1 MIARR
6 RRHYLAPVAIAI
18 TLTATAGCYQGTE
31 PVLERMAKAQQ
42 RARDLHVHFTQLADL
57 TDLAVMAHTDDASRG
72 FATQARQNADTVQKD
87 TDALRSILKGLMFSK
102 EISLLDQFEK
112 RFAKYRA
119 LNRSILDLSVEN
131 TNLKAQRL
139 SIGPAQDAV
148 EAFRVALEKVASSA
162 PPNDACRVN
171 ALAASALAAIREIQ
185 ILEAPHIIEAS
196 DAEMTRIEEKMS
208 ASENAAKNALM
219 MLATVVPDPTRAQ
232 VAASQAALIKYLD
245 LHNQLIALSRRN
257 SNVRSLAMAF
267 GELRLLNAGCEDD
280 LRALQDAI
288 DKRGLAATR

>member
-1 MIARR
+1 M
-6 RRHYLAPVAIAI
+6 VTAII
-18 TLTATAGCYQGTE
+18 ITATAGCYRG
-31 PVLERMAKAQQ
+31 PVIERMAKAQQ

-57 TDLAVMAHTDDASRG
+57 TDLAVMADTDDASRG
-72 FATQARQNADTVQKD
+72 FANQARQNADTVQ
-87 TDALRSILKGLMFSK
+87 TDAAALRSILKGLMFSK

-112 RFAKYRA
+112 RFAKYRV

-148 EAFRVALEKVASSA
+148 EAFRLALEKVASGA
-162 PPNDACRVN
+162 PPNDACRVK
-171 ALAASALAAIREIQ
+171 ALTASALAAVREIQ
-185 ILEAPHIIEAS
+185 VLEAPHIIQAS

-208 ASENAAKNALM
+208 ASENAAKDALKV
-219 MLATVVPDPTRAQ
+219 LATAVPDSVRPQ
-232 VAASQAALIKYLD
+232 VTASQAALSKYLD

-257 SNVRSLAMAF
+257 SNVRSLAMAL

-280 LRALQDAI
+280 LRALQKAI
-288 DKRGLAATR
+288 DARGFAATR